1 MCCLDMGVHLMT
13 AISTVPG
20 IREFHL
26 PELPRLLPYA
36 YHPKAAQIE
45 IASNG
50 WVREFLGECFPDE
63 ESLLVFLRQRNGIY
77 GPITVPFAADD
88 RARNIA
94 DWYQFV
100 TVIDSFV
107 SDRSALGASHDGAR
121 QVFAAIM
128 ADVDDADALTRE
140 FPYGRAARDLW
151 LRISAGLAPAQV
163 RRLVGSLEA
172 FLRGCATEIE
182 SKLTDAIPD
191 YETCMA
197 VRQDSFG
204 CDFLELFTEYAAGVD
219 MTELRAEPEF
229 AEIHTHSMR
238 QMIIVNDL
246 LSWRKEHA
254 DGDTMTAVRVLWQ
267 QEGLGLQDAIN
278 RLCALVEHH
287 ERAYIAVRDRV
298 LAGPLG
304 QREDVRAYLEGMDLL
319 IGGSQEFEYLTPRY
333 FGDGSVWDGTTS
345 GWLDLTAPVARFRPA
360 PSTASAETWEWK

>member
-1 MCCLDMGVHLMT
+1 MT
-13 AISTVPG
+13 VLSTVSDV
-20 IREFHL
+20 REFYL

-77 GPITVPFAADD
+77 GPLTVPLAADD

-121 QVFAAIM
+121 QVFADIM
-128 ADVDDADALTRE
+128 ADVDDADSLSRT

-151 LRISAGLAPAQV
+151 LRIGADLSPAQV
-163 RRLVGSLEA
+163 RRLVVSLEA
-172 FLRGCATEIE
+172 FLRGCATEIK
-182 SKLTDAIPD
+182 SKLTDDIPD
-191 YETCMA
+191 YETCMS
-197 VRQDSFG
+197 VREDSFG
-204 CDFLELFTEYAAGVD
+204 CEFLELLTEYAAGVD
-219 MTELRAEPEF
+219 MTELRQEPEF

-238 QMIIVNDL
+238 QMIIINDL

-254 DGDTMTAVRVLWQ
+254 QGDPMTAVRVLWQ
-267 QEGLGLQDAIN
+267 KEGFGLQDAVD
-278 RLCALVEHH
+278 RLCELVDHH
-287 ERAYIAVRDRV
+287 ERAYIAVRDKV

-319 IGGSQEFEYLTPRY
+319 MGGSQEFEYLTPRY
-333 FGDGSVWDGTTS
+333 FGDGSVWDGATS
-345 GWLDLTAPVARFRPA
+345 GWLDLTAPVARFRPT
-360 PSTASAETWEWK
+360 PSY